1 VAEQRASVLERLLD
15 TATRLFYAEG
25 IRAVGIDRILAES
38 GVAKSSMYVHF
49 RTKEDLVVAY
59 LRAHS
64 RWFRE
69 HLTGYLAERGL
80 TDAEAVLAVFDF
92 MGFGFSDPEFR
103 GCAFVNAA
111 VEYPAHPGI
120 RTAVADHRA
129 WLADLFTE
137 LLPADQPGRDAAAA
151 ALLQL
156 STGASMSS
164 YIDHDRSAADKAH
177 HTAALLLGRGDLA
190 RRDGPGDK
198 VR

>member
-1 VAEQRASVLERLLD
+1 LAEPVAESRAPVLDRLLD

-25 IRAVGIDRILAES
+25 IRAVGIDRVLAES

-64 RWFRE
+64 TWFRE
-69 HLTGYLAERGL
+69 HLTDYLRERGVGG
-80 TDAEAVLAVFDF
+80 DEAVLAVFDF
-92 MGFGFSDPEFR
+92 MDFGFSDPEFR

-120 RTAVADHRA
+120 RATVADHRG
-129 WLADLFTE
+129 WLADLFAE
-137 LLPADQPGRDAAAA
+137 LLADRPASGAIAA

-164 YIDHDRSAADKAH
+164 YVDHDRRAAHKAH
-177 HTAALLLGRGDLA
+177 HTAALVLGRPDLA
-190 RRDGPGDK
+190 RPDAG
-198 VR
+198 